1 MASEIWL
8 GIDGTNWVH
17 ALWHAMGGQHVL
29 PAFLRRVRILG
40 EHVQATRLL
49 VAFDRRS
56 FRHDLCENYK
66 ANRKE
71 KDAGLVELL
80 KEAETAATAVA
91 VPVAEAGYEA
101 DDCLATLAVL
111 GRAAQRRV
119 VLASADKD
127 LYQCLVDG
135 EVSLVRKIKTSGER
149 ITDADWMTAW
159 TLGEQS
165 ETAGLQPYQWAD
177 YQALV
182 GESGDNVRGCPG
194 WGPVTARAALL
205 KCKSLEGM
213 LANVWNVPS
222 SQVQRDN
229 LLRWSKRDMA
239 TTRRL
244 VRLCTQVATVAEAL
258 R

>member
-1 MASEIWL
+1 MSAEIWL

-29 PAFLRRVRILG
+29 PAVLRRVRILG
-40 EHVQATRLL
+40 DHVQATRRL

-56 FRHDLCENYK
+56 FRHDLVDNYK

-71 KDAGLVELL
+71 KDAALVELL
-80 KEAETAATAVA
+80 QAAEAAVAEVA
-91 VPVAEAGYEA
+91 VPVAEAGFEA
-101 DDCLATLAVL
+101 DDCLATLAAV
-111 GRAAQRRV
+111 GRQAQRRV

-127 LYQCLVDG
+127 LYQCLADG
-135 EVSLVRKIKTSGER
+135 EVSLVRKLQTCGDRLTKAE
-149 ITDADWMTAW
+149 WMTAW

-165 ETAGLQPYQWAD
+165 ATAGLRPDQWAD

-182 GESGDNVRGCPG
+182 GESGDNVRGCEG

-205 KCKSLEGM
+205 KCGSLDGM
-213 LANVWNVPS
+213 LANVWSVPC
-222 SQVQRDN
+222 SQAQRDA
-229 LLRWSKRDMA
+229 LLRWQTNGMDKA
-239 TTRRL
+239 RRL